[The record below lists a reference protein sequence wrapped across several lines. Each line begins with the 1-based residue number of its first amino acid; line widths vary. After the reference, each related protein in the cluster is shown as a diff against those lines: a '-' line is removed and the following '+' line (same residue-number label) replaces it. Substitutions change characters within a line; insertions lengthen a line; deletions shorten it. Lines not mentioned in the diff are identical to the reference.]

1 MAESGSSEG
10 RKVELRL
17 HLQASDDLRDLVG
30 ENLIAPDLRREFA
43 RRIFYLQ
50 MAPPEPIEVAQGDVD
65 MATRDYLRNIE
76 DVDSKVHMY
85 VRPLRLVPEVGYA
98 DKEEKA
104 LVSLRFRLA
113 LTALEAEYLLATPF
127 NGVDRHHAYALA
139 NLREEVIIPR
149 EGRSAAVEKI
159 RRELGVYNPRA
170 RQRGVALD
178 HKHYYYVS
186 RPALRQYAVPSQQSQ

>member
-1 MAESGSSEG
+1 MTESGSSEG

-17 HLQASDDLRDLVG
+17 HLQASDALRELVG

-50 MAPPEPIEVAQGDVD
+50 MVSPKPVEVLQEDVD
-65 MATRDYLRNIE
+65 MATRDYLRNVE

-85 VRPLRLVPEVGYA
+85 IRPLRLVPEVGYA

-113 LTALEAEYLLATPF
+113 LTALEAEYLLAAPF
-127 NGVDRHHAYALA
+127 NGTDRHHAYALA
-139 NLREEVIIPR
+139 NLRAEATIPKEERP
-149 EGRSAAVEKI
+149 AAIEKI

-178 HKHYYYVS
+178 HKHYYYMS
-186 RPALRQYAVPSQQSQ
+186 RPAIRHYAVLQQEE